1 VTAEQLTRAGSCT
14 PRGEGEAAGWIYGT
28 AAYTIWGLFP
38 AFFGLLTF
46 AAPLEILAHR
56 VTWTLVMMAAVL
68 VFGGH
73 LGALRGHGRRT
84 WLLLAAGSLSIS
96 INWGTYIYAVVSGH
110 VAEAALG
117 YFINPLV
124 TILLGVVVFRERL
137 SRLGSCAIALA
148 VVAVAVVTIAY
159 GRLPLI
165 ALTLAFSFAAYGAIK
180 KTVDVDP
187 RTSLS
192 AETLLVAPLAVGYLA
207 FSYFVA
213 GDHRLP
219 ATMSQLGLLVASGA
233 MTAIPLLLFG
243 AAAKRLPVVT
253 MGLLQY
259 ITPVMQ
265 LLWAVLVRHELVTAT
280 TWVGFGLVWGAL
292 LLFTVDA
299 VRRLSNKETEW
310 L

>member
-1 VTAEQLTRAGSCT
+1 MSNTRLVTA
-14 PRGEGEAAGWIYGT
+14 PRPRVDGEASGWLSGT

-56 VTWTLVMMAAVL
+56 VTWTLVLMAAVL
-68 VFGGH
+68 AIGGH
-73 LGALRGHGRRT
+73 LRSLRGHGRRT

-96 INWGTYIYAVVSGH
+96 VNWGVYIYAVVSGH

-124 TILLGVVVFRERL
+124 TVLVGVIVFREKL
-137 SRLGSCAIALA
+137 SRLAVCAIGLA
-148 VVAVAVVTIAY
+148 IVAVAVVTVAY

-165 ALTLAFSFAAYGAIK
+165 ALTLAGSFAAYGAIK
-180 KTVDVDP
+180 KTVQVDP

-192 AETLLVAPLAVGYLA
+192 AETLLVAPMAIGYLLV
-207 FSYFVA
+207 SYVLTSHHHPPISA
-213 GDHRLP
+213 
-219 ATMSQLGLLVASGA
+219 SQLGLLIASGA
-233 MTAIPLLLFG
+233 ITAVPLLLFG

-259 ITPVMQ
+259 ITPILQ
-265 LLWAVLVRHELVTAT
+265 LLWAVLVRHEALTAT

-299 VRRLSNKETEW
+299 LRRRSNKDNEW